1 MLSYGCRSNAG
12 SYFDWILPA
21 IYSYGERYPV
31 YVDGDSKEQSEFAEE
46 FQKGWEKEQLLEHIR
61 EADTKELTERLSY
74 CYPKMEEV
82 SLKTKISVS
91 ELKHRDM
98 VFEPEEEQTVRWFEE
113 EVPLPY
119 VPEFAKA
126 REENQGAKEGTAV
139 HRAMECIDFSRM
151 EERIQSA
158 GVQTDRAG
166 IAGIVKNDCQSF

>member
-1 MLSYGCRSNAG
+1 MILQNLMS
-12 SYFDWILPA
+12 ILPA

-31 YVDGDSKEQSEFAEE
+31 YVDSDSKEQSEFAEE

-113 EVPLPY
+113 EV
-119 VPEFAKA
+119 
-126 REENQGAKEGTAV
+126 R
-139 HRAMECIDFSRM
+139 S
-151 EERIQSA
+151 EERRVGKECRS
-158 GVQTDRAG
+158 RW
-166 IAGIVKNDCQSF
+166 SPYH

>member
-1 MLSYGCRSNAG
+1 MDAGVMREAILTGSCRQSIPMVK
-12 SYFDWILPA
+12 DIRCMWIVIA
-21 IYSYGERYPV
+21 KSRV
-31 YVDGDSKEQSEFAEE
+31 NSQRNFK
-46 FQKGWEKEQLLEHIR
+46 KGWEKEQLLEHIR

-119 VPEFAKA
+119 VPEFVKA
-126 REENQGAKEGTAV
+126 REENQGAKKRYGSTPCHGV
-139 HRAMECIDFSRM
+139 H
-151 EERIQSA
+151 
-158 GVQTDRAG
+158 
-166 IAGIVKNDCQSF
+166 